1 MSGDY
6 VHYIQ
11 IPHLEILCWR
21 SSEIGLLL
29 IFLAAHM
36 TVLVRGSWCRELLM
50 GCCFWSFSCRLF
62 SGFRSSQHFPE
73 HPFGLLLVTEFL
85 KESH

>member
-29 IFLAAHM
+29 IFLAGHT
-36 TVLVRGSWCRELLM
+36 TVLVRGPCFRELLM
-50 GCCFWSFSCRLF
+50 GCCFWSFSCQGYSVGSVAPSISLSIPLACRL
-62 SGFRSSQHFPE
+62 
-73 HPFGLLLVTEFL
+73 
-85 KESH
+85 